1 MNADTAVATV
11 FMAAMF
17 VAAAYST
24 LIACRERGEREALEN
39 ENADLLARLE
49 LARADLSA
57 VRLRLDALKAAH
69 DAAQQGRSA
78 RRCMADAL
86 PEPDDALDDAMWD
99 AMLGW
104 ADQC

>member
-1 MNADTAVATV
+1 MSADTAVATV

-39 ENADLLARLE
+39 ENADLLAGLE
-49 LARADLSA
+49 LARANLSA

-78 RRCMADAL
+78 PAAHRPCTA
-86 PEPDDALDDAMWD
+86 EPDDPFNEDMWD